1 MIFKSPHGFGRRKE
15 CGERENTV
23 SSSTI
28 SPSAEDSG
36 CRNAQKVSGFS
47 GSKEKKLQD
56 GRTCRGGGGHSK
68 VVGLDS
74 VSQEQVLLSIAKRL
88 KKKREKNI

>member
-1 MIFKSPHGFGRRKE
+1 MWGKRMLKKH
-15 CGERENTV
+15 TL
-23 SSSTI
+23 SSSTV

-36 CRNAQKVSGFS
+36 CRNAQKVLCFS

-56 GRTCRGGGGHSK
+56 GRTGRGGGGHSK

-88 KKKREKNI
+88 